1 MEKTIKVARQ
11 EAVVVVPANPTR
23 RELKELSDIDDQQG
37 LRVRPQVIMAFK
49 ANRSKAGKD
58 PAKVIKEAI
67 AKALVYYYPFAGR
80 LKEGPNRK
88 LMVDCNDEGVLFIE
102 ADANVRLEEIRTRI
116 LPPCPLL
123 EDFLYDVPGS
133 KGIIGCPLLLFQVTR
148 LICGGFILGV
158 RFNHTVCDTP
168 GFAQL
173 LQAMAEI
180 SRGLPRPSVMP
191 LWKRELLAAKYP
203 MRVTCAHLEYGQAGD
218 INHEQQFKDGGNMV
232 RGCFHFGPKQIRTI
246 RNLFPPNIQHSS
258 STFELLCAFLWRCRT
273 IALQPDPE
281 EIVKFSMYISLR
293 GKQFTPLPT
302 GYYGNA
308 VVCPAVA
315 TKAKDL
321 LRENSWTYALQL
333 VKGSKDKANEEY
345 VRSMLDY
352 TVSNGRP
359 DYTEYLHW
367 MTTNHAYIGLEKV
380 DFGWGTPLYAGV
392 PRPHFVQSMFTR
404 FENDRGEM
412 VRVVLMLLPLQTM
425 SRLKEEL
432 RKIVG
437 DQRESSRITHASYEI
452 ARL

>member
-1 MEKTIKVARQ
+1 MEKIIKITRQ
-11 EAVVVVPANPTR
+11 EAVVVVLEKPSR

-37 LRVRPQVIMAFK
+37 LRVRPQVTMAFK
-49 ANRSKAGKD
+49 ANRSKVGKD
-58 PAKVIKEAI
+58 PAKVIKEAL
-67 AKALVYYYPFAGR
+67 AKALMYYYPFAGR
-80 LKEGPNRK
+80 LREGPNRK

-102 ADANVRLEEIRTRI
+102 ADANVGLEEIRTRI

-123 EDFLYDVPGS
+123 EDFLYDIPGS
-133 KGIIGCPLLLFQVTR
+133 KGIIGLPLLLFQVTR

-173 LQAMAEI
+173 LQAMAEL
-180 SRGLPRPSVMP
+180 SRG
-191 LWKRELLAAKYP
+191 E
-203 MRVTCAHLEYGQAGD
+203 
-218 INHEQQFKDGGNMV
+218 INHEHQFKDGGNMV
-232 RGCFHFGPKQIRTI
+232 RGCFHFGPKQIRAI
-246 RNLFPPNIQHSS
+246 RNLFPPNVQHSS
-258 STFELLCAFLWRCRT
+258 STFELLCAFMWRCRT
-273 IALQPDPE
+273 IALQPEPD
-281 EIVKFSMYISLR
+281 EIVKFSMYISIR
-293 GKQFTPLPT
+293 GKQFTPIPT

-333 VKGSKDKANEEY
+333 VKESKEKANEEY

-367 MTTNHAYIGLEKV
+367 MTTNHVYVGLEKV

-412 VRVVLMLLPLQTM
+412 VRAVLMLLPLQAM

-432 RKIVG
+432 RKIVD
-437 DQRESSRITHASYEI
+437 DQRENSRIIQASYEI

>member
-1 MEKTIKVARQ
+1 MEKIIKITRQ
-11 EAVVVVPANPTR
+11 EAVVVVLEKPSR

-37 LRVRPQVIMAFK
+37 LRVRPQVTMAFK
-49 ANRSKAGKD
+49 ANRSKVGKD
-58 PAKVIKEAI
+58 PAKVIKEAL
-67 AKALVYYYPFAGR
+67 AKALMYYYPFAGR
-80 LKEGPNRK
+80 LREGPNRK

-102 ADANVRLEEIRTRI
+102 ADANVGLEEIRTRI

-123 EDFLYDVPGS
+123 EDFLYDIPGS
-133 KGIIGCPLLLFQVTR
+133 KGIIGLPLLLFQ
-148 LICGGFILGV
+148 
-158 RFNHTVCDTP
+158 
-168 GFAQL
+168 
-173 LQAMAEI
+173 
-180 SRGLPRPSVMP
+180 
-191 LWKRELLAAKYP
+191 
-203 MRVTCAHLEYGQAGD
+203 AGE
-218 INHEQQFKDGGNMV
+218 INHEHQFKDGGNMV
-232 RGCFHFGPKQIRTI
+232 RGCFHFGPKQIRAI
-246 RNLFPPNIQHSS
+246 RNLFPPNVQHSS
-258 STFELLCAFLWRCRT
+258 STFELLCAFMWRCRT
-273 IALQPDPE
+273 IALQPEPD
-281 EIVKFSMYISLR
+281 EIVKFSMYISIR
-293 GKQFTPLPT
+293 GKQFTPIPT

-333 VKGSKDKANEEY
+333 VKESKEKANEEY

-367 MTTNHAYIGLEKV
+367 MTTNHVYVGLEKV

-412 VRVVLMLLPLQTM
+412 VRAVLMLLPLQAM

-432 RKIVG
+432 RKIVD
-437 DQRESSRITHASYEI
+437 DQRENSRIIQASYEI